1 MTAPVRRSD
10 FPILSRRID
19 GRRLVY
25 LDSAATALKP
35 KAVLAAERDYYTRIG
50 ANVGRGRHALGEEA
64 SEALEFARKRVAR
77 FIGGEPPGV
86 VFVRNT
92 TEAINVVSEGLD
104 LQPDD
109 VVLLASADEHHAN
122 VVPWLRRARVVTV
135 RNRDWPGQ
143 PCDLEQLE
151 AAIARHRPR
160 VVAVGHAS
168 NVTGLIQPAGAICAA
183 ARRAGAISIVDA
195 AQSVP
200 HLPVDMRT
208 MGCDFLAF
216 SGHKVMSPTG
226 IGVLYGRPDSLAA
239 LRPLIAGG
247 GAVDRVTLDG
257 FTLKRPPYAFEAG
270 TPHIAGAIGLAAA
283 LDYVE
288 RIGFDA
294 LRAHETLLAARLE
307 RVLRDIPRT
316 RLLMADGSSE
326 RLAIGTL
333 VLDAGSTHPDVV
345 AQALSDGQAI
355 MVRSGFQCAHPLF
368 DRIGA
373 ASGGLRASAYG
384 YTTARDIDTF
394 GAAVRDIVGR
404 LLGG

>member
-1 MTAPVRRSD
+1 VTAPFQRSD

-35 KAVLAAERDYYTRIG
+35 EAVLAAERDYYTHIG
-50 ANVGRGRHALGEEA
+50 ANVGRGRHALAEEA
-64 SEALEFARKRVAR
+64 SEAFESARKRVAR

-92 TEAINVVSEGLD
+92 TEAINVVAEGLN
-104 LQPDD
+104 LGPEE
-109 VVLLASADEHHAN
+109 VVLLASSDEHHAN
-122 VVPWLRRARVVTV
+122 LVPWLRRARVVTV
-135 RNRDWPGQ
+135 RTGDWPGR

-168 NVTGLIQPAGAICAA
+168 NVTGLIQPVRAICAA
-183 ARRAGAISIVDA
+183 ARRAGAVSVVDA

-200 HLPVDMRT
+200 HLPVDVRAMD
-208 MGCDFLAF
+208 CDFLAF
-216 SGHKVMSPTG
+216 SGHKVMGPTG
-226 IGVLYGRPDSLAA
+226 IGVLYGRGDSLSS
-239 LRPLIAGG
+239 LRPLNTGG
-247 GAVDRVTLDG
+247 GAVDLVTLDG

-270 TPHIAGAIGLAAA
+270 TPHIAGAVGLAAA
-283 LDYVE
+283 LDYAE
-288 RIGFDA
+288 GIGFKA
-294 LRAHETLLAARLE
+294 LRAHETSLADRLE

-316 RLLMADGSSE
+316 RLLMADSSAE
-326 RLAIGTL
+326 RLAIATL
-333 VLDAGSTHPDVV
+333 LLDAGGTHPDVV
-345 AQALSDGQAI
+345 AQALSDGHAI

-368 DRIGA
+368 DRLGA
-373 ASGGLRASAYG
+373 PGGGLRASAYG